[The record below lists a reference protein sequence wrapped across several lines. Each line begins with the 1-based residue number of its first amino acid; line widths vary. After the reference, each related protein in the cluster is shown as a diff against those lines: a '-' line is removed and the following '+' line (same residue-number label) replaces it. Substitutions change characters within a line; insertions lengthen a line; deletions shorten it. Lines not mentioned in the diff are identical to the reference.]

1 MNAISPP
8 LPLIPEN
15 APFSEAQRAWLNGF
29 LAGLYGGG
37 TGDAAAPVTEPPEE
51 EFPWHDPALEMDE
64 RLGLADGRPI
74 KRRLMAAMAQLD
86 CGQCGYL
93 CQTYA
98 EALAE
103 GRETT
108 TTLCVPGAKPT
119 ARKVKQLLAEAP
131 VVAAGASSAASGAAI
146 AGAAAG
152 AAKADP
158 EGVAVR
164 VLSAD
169 PLTEPDSAKDVRHVV
184 IDLAGSGLSY
194 LPGDSLNLAVRSDPM
209 LVADSIAAL
218 GASGEER
225 VVGIDGIERGLREA
239 LGVADIARPL
249 DRTFD
254 LLAGAATYPGHA
266 AALRRLVDGEDD
278 AEPDCP
284 DLLDLLEAFPS
295 ARPKLAD
302 LVRSLPMLRRRL
314 YSIASSPRA
323 HEGEVHLCVS
333 VVRDVRRGR
342 VRHGVGSGFLGRHAI
357 AAGPI
362 LASVQESHFRLP
374 ADPRTPIIMVG
385 PGTGIAPFR
394 AFLADRAVGGVRGR
408 SWLFFGDQHRRTD
421 FLYGPALQGW
431 LADGTLSRL
440 DLAFSRDQ
448 GDKVY
453 VQNRMIEQAADLWRW
468 LQDGAHFYVCGD
480 AMRMARDVDAA
491 LRRIASTE
499 GKLSADQARDW
510 IVALARQGRYL
521 RDIY

>member
-29 LAGLYGGG
+29 LAGLYGGAG
-37 TGDAAAPVTEPPEE
+37 TAGSSAPAAAAPEE

-64 RLGLADGRPI
+64 RLGLAEGRPM

-103 GRETT
+103 GREST

-131 VVAAGASSAASGAAI
+131 VVASAAASPTLENTP
-146 AGAAAG
+146 AAARE
-152 AAKADP
+152 P

-164 VLSAD
+164 VLSVD

-184 IDLAGSGLSY
+184 IDLAGSGLNY
-194 LPGDSLNLAVRSDPM
+194 LPGDSLNLAVRSDPV
-209 LVADSIAAL
+209 LVADTIAAL

-225 VVGIDGIERGLREA
+225 VVGIDGVERGLREA

-278 AEPDCP
+278 VEPDCA
-284 DLLDLLEAFPS
+284 DLLDLLTAFPS
-295 ARPKLAD
+295 ARPALAD

-342 VRHGVGSGFLGRHAI
+342 VRHGVGSGFLGRHAV

-374 ADPRTPIIMVG
+374 SDPRTPIIMVG

-394 AFLADRAVGGVRGR
+394 AFLADRAAGAVRSR
-408 SWLFFGDQHRRTD
+408 SWLFFGDQHKRTD

-448 GDKVY
+448 ADKIY
-453 VQNRMIEQAADLWRW
+453 VQNRMVEQAADLWRW

-480 AMRMARDVDAA
+480 ALRMARDVDAA
-491 LRRIASTE
+491 LRRIAMTE
-499 GKLSADQARDW
+499 GRLSADQARDW

>member
-8 LPLIPEN
+8 IPLIPEN

-29 LAGLYGGG
+29 LAGLYGSAGANSSI
-37 TGDAAAPVTEPPEE
+37 TPAPAEPEE

-64 RLGLADGRPI
+64 RLSLAESKPV

-86 CGQCGYL
+86 CGQCGYM

-98 EALAE
+98 EALAD

-119 ARKVKQLLAEAP
+119 ARIVKQLLAEAP
-131 VVAAGASSAASGAAI
+131 ALPAAEAAP
-146 AGAAAG
+146 
-152 AAKADP
+152 AAKAEP

-169 PLTEPDSAKDVRHVV
+169 PLTAPDSAKDVRHVV

-194 LPGDSLNLAVRSDPM
+194 LPGDSLSLAVRSDPE
-209 LVADSIAAL
+209 LVAATLAAL
-218 GASGEER
+218 DATGEER
-225 VVGIDGIERGLREA
+225 VTCIDGLERSLRDA
-239 LGVADIARPL
+239 LGVTDIARPL

-254 LLAGAATYPGHA
+254 LLAGAATYPAHA

-278 AEPDCP
+278 VEPDCP
-284 DLLDLLEAFPS
+284 DLLDLLAAFPS

-314 YSIASSPRA
+314 YSIASSLRA
-323 HEGEVHLCVS
+323 HAGEVHLCVS
-333 VVRDVRRGR
+333 VIRDTRRGR

-357 AAGPI
+357 GADAI

-374 ADPRTPIIMVG
+374 TDPRTPIIMVG

-394 AFLADRAVGGVRGR
+394 AFLADRAVAGLRGR
-408 SWLFFGDQHRRTD
+408 AWLFFGDQHSRSD
-421 FLYGPALQGW
+421 FLYGPELQAW
-431 LADGTLSRL
+431 LADGTLGRL

-448 GDKVY
+448 ADKIY
-453 VQNRMIEQAADLWRW
+453 VQHRMIEQAADLWRW

-491 LRRIASTE
+491 LRHIAMTE
-499 GKLSADQARDW
+499 GKLTPDQARDW

>member
-1 MNAISPP
+1 MNAISSPP
-8 LPLIPEN
+8 MPLIPEN

-29 LAGLYGGG
+29 LAGLYG
-37 TGDAAAPVTEPPEE
+37 AAPGNSPSALAPTEPEE
-51 EFPWHDPALEMDE
+51 EFPWHDPAMEIDE
-64 RLGLADGRPI
+64 RLSLADGKPV

-108 TTLCVPGAKPT
+108 TTLCVPGAKLT
-119 ARKVKQLLAEAP
+119 ARMVKQLLAEAP
-131 VVAAGASSAASGAAI
+131 AVP
-146 AGAAAG
+146 AAAP
-152 AAKADP
+152 AAPAKAEP
-158 EGVAVR
+158 EGVPVQ
-164 VLSAD
+164 VLSAE
-169 PLTEPDSAKDVRHVV
+169 PLTEADSAKDVRHVV
-184 IDLAGSGLSY
+184 IDLAGSGLNY
-194 LPGDSLNLAVRSDPM
+194 LPGDSLNLAVRSDPD
-209 LVADSIAAL
+209 LVAATIAAL
-218 GASGEER
+218 GATGEER
-225 VVGIDGIERGLREA
+225 VVCIDGVERKLSDA
-239 LGVADIARPL
+239 LAVLDIARPL

-254 LLAGAATYPGHA
+254 LLAMAASYPAHA

-284 DLLDLLEAFPS
+284 DLLDLLGAFPS

-323 HEGEVHLCVS
+323 HAGQVHLCVS
-333 VVRDVRRGR
+333 VVRDERRGR
-342 VRHGVGSGFLGRHAI
+342 VRHGVGSSFLGRHAVG
-357 AAGPI
+357 AAPI

-374 ADPRTPIIMVG
+374 SDPHTPIVMVG

-394 AFLADRAVGGVRGR
+394 AFLADRAVAGSKGR
-408 SWLFFGDQHRRTD
+408 AWLFFGDQRKRTD
-421 FLYGPALQGW
+421 FLYGPALQAW

-448 GDKVY
+448 TDKVY
-453 VQNRMIEQAADLWRW
+453 VQHRMIEQAADLWRW

-491 LRRIASTE
+491 LRRIAMTE
-499 GKLSADQARDW
+499 GKLTEDQARDW